1 MQPNSTKYTES
12 TPKDDALR
20 RLWNQDV
27 SDISESEM
35 SDALDVFRN
44 RRTAYN
50 RAKRRKVRVLSI
62 MKYAALFIA
71 PIITAFVAWNY
82 SAEYHVQETEL
93 TQFYVPEGK
102 IDSLILSDNTCVK
115 LDAGTSIIYPAR
127 FSNRTYNRNVY
138 VNGKC
143 HFAVA
148 KDRMHPFV
156 VNMGSLKVKVLGTHF
171 TVDSYNEDEN
181 ITVTLEE
188 GLVKVF
194 DNKQSMTLKP
204 NEQVVYNRR
213 NGTMRKNTVDAMA
226 YGTWVGG
233 NVDFASQP
241 LSVIVKTLERKYDV
255 SITVAPDVNLGK
267 RYTMNFKREEPV
279 DRVLKVLSMISGN
292 IVYKIDG
299 RNIRLY
305 LKNTTK

>member
-35 SDALDVFRN
+35 SDALDIFRN
-44 RRTAYN
+44 RRTTYN
-50 RAKRRKVRVLSI
+50 RTKRRKLRVLSI

-127 FSNRTYNRNVY
+127 FSNRTHNRNVY

-171 TVDSYNEDEN
+171 TVDSYNEDDN

-188 GLVKVF
+188 GFLTI
-194 DNKQSMTLKP
+194 NNQ
-204 NEQVVYNRR
+204 
-213 NGTMRKNTVDAMA
+213 
-226 YGTWVGG
+226 
-233 NVDFASQP
+233 
-241 LSVIVKTLERKYDV
+241 
-255 SITVAPDVNLGK
+255 
-267 RYTMNFKREEPV
+267 
-279 DRVLKVLSMISGN
+279 
-292 IVYKIDG
+292 
-299 RNIRLY
+299 
-305 LKNTTK
+305 

>member
-1 MQPNSTKYTES
+1 MRPNNNIYTES
-12 TPKDDALR
+12 IPKDDALR

-62 MKYAALFIA
+62 MKYAAIFIA

-115 LDAGTSIIYPAR
+115 LDAGTSIIYPAS

-171 TVDSYNEDEN
+171 TVDSYNEDDN
-181 ITVTLEE
+181 IIVTLEE

-226 YGTWVGG
+226 YGAWVGG